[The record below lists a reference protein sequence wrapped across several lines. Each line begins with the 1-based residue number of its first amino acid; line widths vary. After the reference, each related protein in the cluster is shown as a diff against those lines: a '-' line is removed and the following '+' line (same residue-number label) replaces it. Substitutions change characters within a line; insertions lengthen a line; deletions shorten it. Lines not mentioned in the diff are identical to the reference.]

1 MLSGLPFRKITHAAC
16 NLSAVLVCLSVSP
29 HTLLHCDCRNRG
41 PSPSRWSE
49 QNRTL
54 EGVHGEMKGS
64 DENGRVHRTQIVSRR
79 TPWATEIFQAKG
91 LIQGHIRASGN
102 TLALQGSQ
110 KYDIRCEE
118 PSKNSLASA
127 TFRHSFFLLHINYPD
142 TVPKKKG
149 WPGWGGGQT
158 HEGLNRCCCLL
169 TKANSSVTR
178 PQT

>member
-1 MLSGLPFRKITHAAC
+1 MKTGGRTEHRGFQQDPLGNRDFSGQRADTR
-16 NLSAVLVCLSVSP
+16 P
-29 HTLLHCDCRNRG
+29 H
-41 PSPSRWSE
+41 
-49 QNRTL
+49 
-54 EGVHGEMKGS
+54 EGIWKH
-64 DENGRVHRTQIVSRR
+64 
-79 TPWATEIFQAKG
+79 PWLGKG
-91 LIQGHIRASGN
+91 LKNMTFGV
-102 TLALQGSQ
+102 
-110 KYDIRCEE
+110 KE

-142 TVPKKKG
+142 AVPKKKG